1 MKKTWEV
8 MKFSLVKKQGLL
20 GLRVNGGSAAL
31 VELNC
36 ETDFVARN
44 QKFLALLEEV
54 HIVHFSIL
62 PCLSSYPK
70 YSFRCARRV
79 SKLRGRGVKLFLEN
93 K

>member
-1 MKKTWEV
+1 MRLN
-8 MKFSLVKKQGLL
+8 LVKKQGLL

-62 PCLSSYPK
+62 PYPSPPPK
-70 YSFRCARRV
+70 HCTMATFLRIIPWYSNYSPVSRV
-79 SKLRGRGVKLFLEN
+79 
-93 K
+93 

>member
-1 MKKTWEV
+1 
-8 MKFSLVKKQGLL
+8 MKFNLVKKQGLL

-54 HIVHFSIL
+54 HVVHFSIL
-62 PCLSSYPK
+62 P
-70 YSFRCARRV
+70 
-79 SKLRGRGVKLFLEN
+79 
-93 K
+93 